1 MPKINVGGKVL
12 DYVGADTSNNIIKTS
27 DGKYYQKGTNGK
39 YRPVANGESI
49 FKQAQQKAKAGQNY
63 NKASGFEQNKKYYV
77 VGNSSYFTMVDDNYN
92 TVYYKDNQKITK
104 EQFLKGANCVYDAKS
119 KKYVAKDS
127 KTKVAQRPKNAKTVT
142 KSGRYYVQNKDKRLY
157 YEANG
162 KQISERAFLD
172 IEKAYIDS
180 DGNVAPYD
188 WKAKAKKAAEG
199 IGDMF
204 LDMFSEAKPVYKRT
218 KSGAIAL
225 DSKGHPI
232 PERNKDGSVKTDRK
246 FSLGRTCTTVVAG
259 AAIVAAAPFVASA
272 ATFLGASAAVAS
284 TLSTL
289 TGLGIAGVFGYNG
302 AKKMYDAEQENQNV
316 MLSNN
321 ERAEN
326 WKKKGQG
333 GTEVAMALGMAKGT
347 VKNAPKTRAKLEQKQ
362 IERTNNK
369 FNKMIEESNDMSQVR
384 AKLSNDP
391 KFQKLPQ
398 AEQRSLIGKINARA
412 RQLEARENAHNVD
425 VIKAEVK
432 SQTPAELPKSEI
444 AKSGRRKPVE
454 GQHLDKKPESTL
466 EKTASDIETNNG
478 RAIVKEGGV
487 KLSEVEF
494 AKTKESLINGLKE
507 VVSENDPR
515 LEIAQRA
522 INTLKDK
529 AQRQELQNILDARI
543 AELKAP
549 KLQAQAPAE
558 LPKTETVTLEKIKPA
573 KEQYLDKKADSA
585 FEKATKNGNNAN
597 EVAPAR
603 TVKLGKEKF
612 AEVKKELAQMLENI
626 SDLKDTKLT
635 TLQKRIDAIQNR
647 GQRRELQKMFD
658 AKKAELKKT
667 ETQKPQ
673 PQAQAQAPAELPKPE
688 MVKPKE
694 IKPAEGQHFDK
705 KADSAF
711 EKATKNGN
719 NANEV
724 APARTVK
731 LGKEKF
737 AEVKKEL
744 AQMLENISDLKDTK
758 LTTLQKRI
766 DAIQNRGQRRELQ
779 KMFDAKKA
787 ELKKTETQKPQPQAQ
802 AQAPAELPK
811 PEMVKPKEI
820 KPAEGQHFDKKADS
834 AFEKAT
840 KNGNN
845 ANEVAPARTVKLG
858 KEKFAEVKKELAQ
871 MLENISDLKDT
882 KLTTLQKRIDAIQN
896 RGQRRELQKM
906 FDTKKAELKK
916 TEAQKP
922 QPQAEPQKSAFSEPS
937 FQKTKIPENETLFEK
952 ATSNVD
958 SKNNRVIAKKG
969 SVSKLN
975 ETNFAKVKES
985 LAKSLKEIAS
995 EKDSELATI
1004 QRRIDTLSDKVQ
1016 RQELQKML
1024 DTKKTELSK
1033 NTQSTD
1039 VSTLKSNEKVGS
1051 SNETPNKSTE
1061 ISKDNAKG
1069 SKGEV
1074 AKQNSN
1080 ETPNKNTETSKDNAK
1095 GSTDEGAR
1103 PNSNETSNNKTGSSK
1118 DKVKGSKDEDA
1129 RPNSNET
1136 PNNKTG
1142 SSKDKVKG
1150 STDEG
1155 ARPNSNETPN
1165 NKTGSSK
1172 DKVKGSTD
1180 EGARPSS
1187 NETPNKSNGL
1197 INKLRNVDKIK
1208 LAKAMALAGTEQDHE
1223 IEKPE
1228 DYVFDENETYEYEEK
1243 PVAPAPET
1251 PVQKVDKSEPEEKAL
1266 DEGGAEAPVQD
1277 PADNGVN
1284 PPSDNIDDKD
1294 TPEPSATPEAPE
1306 APATPATPAG
1316 TDTST
1321 PSAGNDTPSAT
1332 NTTGNNTTRV
1342 AATNSTHETTSSNT
1356 EEKAEEAKIK
1366 EEPDIDPELKR
1377 DITQKV
1383 LQATDEEDIAEALTT
1398 LRKVGRF
1405 KGRKNLRRLLK
1416 AKRKHNEE
1424 RVAKYQQKVEANKEQ
1439 VNEAFK
1445 EKYEKKYFDA

>member
-12 DYVGADTSNNIIKTS
+12 DYVGADASNNIIKTS

-49 FKQAQQKAKAGQNY
+49 FKQAQQKAKTGQNY

-77 VGNSSYFTMVDDNYN
+77 VGNSSYFTMVDDDYN

-119 KKYVAKDS
+119 KKYVAKDL

-142 KSGRYYVQNKDKRLY
+142 KSGRYYVQNNGNRLY

-172 IEKAYIDS
+172 IENAYIDS

-398 AEQRSLIGKINARA
+398 AEQRSLIGKINAREAVLENKAVNAEPKITVRKRVANAYGKVKQRFSNWKQNRQAENALPNFEKMIEESNDMSQVRAKLSNDPKFQKLSQAEQRSLIGKINA
-412 RQLEARENAHNVD
+412 RARLLEARENAHNVD

-432 SQTPAELPKSEI
+432 SQTPAQPQTPAELPKSEI
-444 AKSGRRKPVE
+444 VKSGKRKPAE
-454 GQHLDKKPESTL
+454 EQHLDKKTEST
-466 EKTASDIETNNG
+466 
-478 RAIVKEGGV
+478 
-487 KLSEVEF
+487 
-494 AKTKESLINGLKE
+494 
-507 VVSENDPR
+507 
-515 LEIAQRA
+515 
-522 INTLKDK
+522 
-529 AQRQELQNILDARI
+529 
-543 AELKAP
+543 
-549 KLQAQAPAE
+549 
-558 LPKTETVTLEKIKPA
+558 
-573 KEQYLDKKADSA
+573 

-626 SDLKDTKLT
+626 SDLKDAKLQ

-667 ETQKPQ
+667 E
-673 PQAQAQAPAELPKPE
+673 
-688 MVKPKE
+688 
-694 IKPAEGQHFDK
+694 
-705 KADSAF
+705 
-711 EKATKNGN
+711 
-719 NANEV
+719 
-724 APARTVK
+724 
-731 LGKEKF
+731 
-737 AEVKKEL
+737 
-744 AQMLENISDLKDTK
+744 
-758 LTTLQKRI
+758 
-766 DAIQNRGQRRELQ
+766 
-779 KMFDAKKA
+779 
-787 ELKKTETQKPQPQAQ
+787 
-802 AQAPAELPK
+802 
-811 PEMVKPKEI
+811 
-820 KPAEGQHFDKKADS
+820 
-834 AFEKAT
+834 
-840 KNGNN
+840 
-845 ANEVAPARTVKLG
+845 
-858 KEKFAEVKKELAQ
+858 
-871 MLENISDLKDT
+871 
-882 KLTTLQKRIDAIQN
+882 
-896 RGQRRELQKM
+896 
-906 FDTKKAELKK
+906 
-916 TEAQKP
+916 AQKS

-985 LAKSLKEIAS
+985 LTKALKEINS
-995 EKDSELATI
+995 KKDSKLATI
-1004 QRRIDTLSDKVQ
+1004 QRRINTLGDKAQ
-1016 RQELQKML
+1016 RQELQKVL
-1024 DTKKTELSK
+1024 DAKKTELGKPAQPANISKPKTFDEFLEMINESK
-1033 NTQSTD
+1033 NMSEVRAKFSNNPEFEKLSQAEKRKLLNHLNKREAS
-1039 VSTLKSNEKVGS
+1039 LKRGEGYVDLKMQEKLKKEV
-1051 SNETPNKSTE
+1051 ETPKEKAEPKADNEVKPS
-1061 ISKDNAKG
+1061 SK
-1069 SKGEV
+1069 
-1074 AKQNSN
+1074 
-1080 ETPNKNTETSKDNAK
+1080 ETPK
-1095 GSTDEGAR
+1095 
-1103 PNSNETSNNKTGSSK
+1103 
-1118 DKVKGSKDEDA
+1118 
-1129 RPNSNET
+1129 
-1136 PNNKTG
+1136 
-1142 SSKDKVKG
+1142 
-1150 STDEG
+1150 
-1155 ARPNSNETPN
+1155 
-1165 NKTGSSK
+1165 
-1172 DKVKGSTD
+1172 
-1180 EGARPSS
+1180 
-1187 NETPNKSNGL
+1187 KSNGL
-1197 INKLRNVDKIK
+1197 INKLKNVDKIK

-1294 TPEPSATPEAPE
+1294 APAPPEPSATPET
-1306 APATPATPAG
+1306 PATPTTPTTPAG

-1321 PSAGNDTPSAT
+1321 PSAGNDAPSAT
-1332 NTTGNNTTRV
+1332 NTTGNNTTGV

-1356 EEKAEEAKIK
+1356 EEKVEDAKIK

-1398 LRKVGRF
+1398 LREVGRF

>member
-12 DYVGADTSNNIIKTS
+12 DYVGADASNNIIKTS

-49 FKQAQQKAKAGQNY
+49 FKQAQQKAKTGQNY

-77 VGNSSYFTMVDDNYN
+77 VGNSSYFTMVDDDYN

-119 KKYVAKDS
+119 KKYVAKDL

-142 KSGRYYVQNKDKRLY
+142 KSGRYYVQNNGNRLY

-172 IEKAYIDS
+172 IENAYIDS

-259 AAIVAAAPFVASA
+259 AVIVAAAPFVASA

-284 TLSTL
+284 TLSTI

-391 KFQKLPQ
+391 KFQKLSQTEQRSLIGKINAREAVLENKAINAEPKITVRKRVANAYGKVKQRFLNWKQNRQAENALPNFEKMIEESNDMSQVRAKLSNDPKFQKLPQAEQRSLIGKINAREAVLENKAVNAEPKITIRKRVANAYGKVKQRFLNWKQNRQAENALPNFEKMIEESNDMSQVRAKLSNDPKFQKLSQ

-412 RQLEARENAHNVD
+412 RLLEARENAHNVD

-432 SQTPAELPKSEI
+432 SQTPAQPQTQTPAELPKSEI
-444 AKSGRRKPVE
+444 VKLGKRKPAE
-454 GQHLDKKPESTL
+454 EQHLDKKTEST
-466 EKTASDIETNNG
+466 
-478 RAIVKEGGV
+478 
-487 KLSEVEF
+487 
-494 AKTKESLINGLKE
+494 
-507 VVSENDPR
+507 
-515 LEIAQRA
+515 
-522 INTLKDK
+522 
-529 AQRQELQNILDARI
+529 
-543 AELKAP
+543 
-549 KLQAQAPAE
+549 
-558 LPKTETVTLEKIKPA
+558 
-573 KEQYLDKKADSA
+573 

-667 ETQKPQ
+667 E
-673 PQAQAQAPAELPKPE
+673 
-688 MVKPKE
+688 
-694 IKPAEGQHFDK
+694 
-705 KADSAF
+705 
-711 EKATKNGN
+711 
-719 NANEV
+719 
-724 APARTVK
+724 
-731 LGKEKF
+731 
-737 AEVKKEL
+737 
-744 AQMLENISDLKDTK
+744 
-758 LTTLQKRI
+758 
-766 DAIQNRGQRRELQ
+766 
-779 KMFDAKKA
+779 
-787 ELKKTETQKPQPQAQ
+787 
-802 AQAPAELPK
+802 
-811 PEMVKPKEI
+811 
-820 KPAEGQHFDKKADS
+820 
-834 AFEKAT
+834 
-840 KNGNN
+840 
-845 ANEVAPARTVKLG
+845 
-858 KEKFAEVKKELAQ
+858 
-871 MLENISDLKDT
+871 
-882 KLTTLQKRIDAIQN
+882 
-896 RGQRRELQKM
+896 
-906 FDTKKAELKK
+906 
-916 TEAQKP
+916 AQKP

-985 LAKSLKEIAS
+985 LTKALKEINS
-995 EKDSELATI
+995 KKDSKLATI
-1004 QRRIDTLSDKVQ
+1004 QRRINTLGDKAQ
-1016 RQELQKML
+1016 RQELQKVL
-1024 DTKKTELSK
+1024 DAKKTELGKPAQPANISKPKTFDEFLEMINESK
-1033 NTQSTD
+1033 NMSEVRAKFSNNPEFEKLSQAEKRKLLNHLNKREAS
-1039 VSTLKSNEKVGS
+1039 LKRGEGYVDLKMQEKLKKEV
-1051 SNETPNKSTE
+1051 ETPKEKAEPKADNEVKPS
-1061 ISKDNAKG
+1061 SK
-1069 SKGEV
+1069 
-1074 AKQNSN
+1074 
-1080 ETPNKNTETSKDNAK
+1080 ETPK
-1095 GSTDEGAR
+1095 
-1103 PNSNETSNNKTGSSK
+1103 
-1118 DKVKGSKDEDA
+1118 
-1129 RPNSNET
+1129 
-1136 PNNKTG
+1136 
-1142 SSKDKVKG
+1142 
-1150 STDEG
+1150 
-1155 ARPNSNETPN
+1155 
-1165 NKTGSSK
+1165 
-1172 DKVKGSTD
+1172 
-1180 EGARPSS
+1180 
-1187 NETPNKSNGL
+1187 KSNGL
-1197 INKLRNVDKIK
+1197 INKLKNVDKIK

-1294 TPEPSATPEAPE
+1294 APAPPEPSATPEV
-1306 APATPATPAG
+1306 PATPATPTTPAG

-1321 PSAGNDTPSAT
+1321 PSAGNDAPLAT
-1332 NTTGNNTTRV
+1332 NTTGNNTTGV

-1356 EEKAEEAKIK
+1356 EEKVEDAKIK

-1398 LRKVGRF
+1398 LREVGRF

>member
-12 DYVGADTSNNIIKTS
+12 DYVGADASNNIIKTS

-49 FKQAQQKAKAGQNY
+49 FKQAQQKAKTGQNY

-77 VGNSSYFTMVDDNYN
+77 VGNSSYFTMVDSNYN

-142 KSGRYYVQNKDKRLY
+142 KSGRYYVQNNGNRLY

-259 AAIVAAAPFVASA
+259 AVIVAAAPFVASA

-398 AEQRSLIGKINARA
+398 AEQRSLIGKINAREAVLENKAVNAEPKITIRKRVANAYGKVKQRFSNWKQNRQAENALPNFEKMIEESNDMSQVRAKLSNDPKFQKLSQAEQRSLIGKINA
-412 RQLEARENAHNVD
+412 RARLLEARENAHNVD

-432 SQTPAELPKSEI
+432 SQTPAQPQTPAELPKSEI
-444 AKSGRRKPVE
+444 VKSGKRKPAE
-454 GQHLDKKPESTL
+454 EQHLDKKTEST
-466 EKTASDIETNNG
+466 
-478 RAIVKEGGV
+478 
-487 KLSEVEF
+487 
-494 AKTKESLINGLKE
+494 
-507 VVSENDPR
+507 
-515 LEIAQRA
+515 
-522 INTLKDK
+522 
-529 AQRQELQNILDARI
+529 
-543 AELKAP
+543 
-549 KLQAQAPAE
+549 
-558 LPKTETVTLEKIKPA
+558 
-573 KEQYLDKKADSA
+573 

-667 ETQKPQ
+667 E
-673 PQAQAQAPAELPKPE
+673 
-688 MVKPKE
+688 
-694 IKPAEGQHFDK
+694 
-705 KADSAF
+705 
-711 EKATKNGN
+711 
-719 NANEV
+719 
-724 APARTVK
+724 
-731 LGKEKF
+731 
-737 AEVKKEL
+737 
-744 AQMLENISDLKDTK
+744 
-758 LTTLQKRI
+758 
-766 DAIQNRGQRRELQ
+766 
-779 KMFDAKKA
+779 
-787 ELKKTETQKPQPQAQ
+787 
-802 AQAPAELPK
+802 
-811 PEMVKPKEI
+811 
-820 KPAEGQHFDKKADS
+820 
-834 AFEKAT
+834 
-840 KNGNN
+840 
-845 ANEVAPARTVKLG
+845 
-858 KEKFAEVKKELAQ
+858 
-871 MLENISDLKDT
+871 
-882 KLTTLQKRIDAIQN
+882 
-896 RGQRRELQKM
+896 
-906 FDTKKAELKK
+906 
-916 TEAQKP
+916 AQKS

-985 LAKSLKEIAS
+985 LTKALKEINS
-995 EKDSELATI
+995 KKDSKLATI
-1004 QRRIDTLSDKVQ
+1004 QRRINTLGDKAQ
-1016 RQELQKML
+1016 RQELQKVL
-1024 DTKKTELSK
+1024 DAKKTELGKPAQPANISKPKTFDEFLEMINESK
-1033 NTQSTD
+1033 NMSEVRAKFSNNPEFEKLSQAEKRKLLNHLNKREAS
-1039 VSTLKSNEKVGS
+1039 LKRGEGYVDLKMQEKLKKEV
-1051 SNETPNKSTE
+1051 ETPKEKAEPKADNEVKPS
-1061 ISKDNAKG
+1061 SK
-1069 SKGEV
+1069 
-1074 AKQNSN
+1074 
-1080 ETPNKNTETSKDNAK
+1080 ETPK
-1095 GSTDEGAR
+1095 
-1103 PNSNETSNNKTGSSK
+1103 
-1118 DKVKGSKDEDA
+1118 
-1129 RPNSNET
+1129 
-1136 PNNKTG
+1136 
-1142 SSKDKVKG
+1142 
-1150 STDEG
+1150 
-1155 ARPNSNETPN
+1155 
-1165 NKTGSSK
+1165 
-1172 DKVKGSTD
+1172 
-1180 EGARPSS
+1180 
-1187 NETPNKSNGL
+1187 KSNGL
-1197 INKLRNVDKIK
+1197 INKLKNVDKIK

-1243 PVAPAPET
+1243 LVAPAPET

-1294 TPEPSATPEAPE
+1294 APAPPEPSATPEAP
-1306 APATPATPAG
+1306 ATPATPTTPAG

-1321 PSAGNDTPSAT
+1321 PSAGNDAPLAT
-1332 NTTGNNTTRV
+1332 NTTGNNTTGV

-1356 EEKAEEAKIK
+1356 EEKVEDAKIK

-1383 LQATDEEDIAEALTT
+1383 LQATDEEDIAEALIT

>member
-658 AKKAELKKT
+658 
-667 ETQKPQ
+667 
-673 PQAQAQAPAELPKPE
+673 
-688 MVKPKE
+688 
-694 IKPAEGQHFDK
+694 
-705 KADSAF
+705 
-711 EKATKNGN
+711 
-719 NANEV
+719 
-724 APARTVK
+724 
-731 LGKEKF
+731 
-737 AEVKKEL
+737 
-744 AQMLENISDLKDTK
+744 
-758 LTTLQKRI
+758 
-766 DAIQNRGQRRELQ
+766 
-779 KMFDAKKA
+779 
-787 ELKKTETQKPQPQAQ
+787 
-802 AQAPAELPK
+802 
-811 PEMVKPKEI
+811 
-820 KPAEGQHFDKKADS
+820 
-834 AFEKAT
+834 
-840 KNGNN
+840 
-845 ANEVAPARTVKLG
+845 
-858 KEKFAEVKKELAQ
+858 
-871 MLENISDLKDT
+871 
-882 KLTTLQKRIDAIQN
+882 
-896 RGQRRELQKM
+896 
-906 FDTKKAELKK
+906 TKKAELKK

>member
-12 DYVGADTSNNIIKTS
+12 DYVGADASNNIIKTS

-49 FKQAQQKAKAGQNY
+49 FKQAQQKAKTGQNY

-77 VGNSSYFTMVDDNYN
+77 VGNSSYFTMVDSNYN

-142 KSGRYYVQNKDKRLY
+142 KSGRYYVQNNGNRLY

-259 AAIVAAAPFVASA
+259 AVIVAAAPFVASA

-412 RQLEARENAHNVD
+412 RQLEARENAHNVS
-425 VIKAEVK
+425 VRNAEVK
-432 SQTPAELPKSEI
+432 TELPKSQTPAQPQTPAELPKSEI
-444 AKSGRRKPVE
+444 AKSGKRKPAE

-466 EKTASDIETNNG
+466 EKTTSDIETNNG

-487 KLSEVEF
+487 KLSEVDF

-543 AELKAP
+543 AELKTP

-558 LPKTETVTLEKIKPA
+558 LPKTETVTLENIKPA
-573 KEQYLDKKADSA
+573 KGQYLDKKAGSA

-612 AEVKKELAQMLENI
+612 AEVKNELAQMLENI

-673 PQAQAQAPAELPKPE
+673 PQAQAPAPAELPKPE

-694 IKPAEGQHFDK
+694 IKPAKEQYLD
-705 KADSAF
+705 
-711 EKATKNGN
+711 EKAG
-719 NANEV
+719 
-724 APARTVK
+724 
-731 LGKEKF
+731 
-737 AEVKKEL
+737 
-744 AQMLENISDLKDTK
+744 
-758 LTTLQKRI
+758 
-766 DAIQNRGQRRELQ
+766 
-779 KMFDAKKA
+779 
-787 ELKKTETQKPQPQAQ
+787 
-802 AQAPAELPK
+802 
-811 PEMVKPKEI
+811 
-820 KPAEGQHFDKKADS
+820 S